1 MPDAPPARRFAV
13 RRVNWHADSLYGDD
27 PYFRRLPTT
36 VTEATFP
43 DADAAY
49 RDRDRREADAR
60 GKAKQNPFLYGGGS
74 LFYQTSFPAEIFHDW
89 LLDRDIPPPGAS
101 PNVSPADWQAWW
113 DALAP
118 DLRPIVWEALDKVR
132 FFEVAEDSPTKAYVV
147 MELNWRWNSQPWLEA
162 DADADAEGGKPV
174 RAFRSRKKADARCE
188 QLNRDRRAD
197 GNYQS
202 WMRFSIENRTGRKS
216 DVVRPVAETDFFEV
230 VEVDLAAGS
239 SS

>member
-89 LLDRDIPPPGAS
+89 LLDRDISPPETS
-101 PNVSPADWQAWW
+101 PNASPADWQAWW
-113 DALAP
+113 DTLPP
-118 DLRPIVWEALDKVR
+118 DRRPIAWEALDKVM
-132 FFEVAEDSPTKAYVV
+132 FFEVAEESPTKAYVV
-147 MELNWRWNSQPWLEA
+147 MELNWSWNDEPWLQ
-162 DADADAEGGKPV
+162 ADAEGGKCLTV
-174 RAFRSRKKADARCE
+174 YRNRWRANAECDR
-188 QLNRDRRAD
+188 LNRER
-197 GNYQS
+197 QS
-202 WMRFSIENRTGRKS
+202 LGEYRGYSRFSTNDRTGRRS
-216 DVVRPVAETDFFEV
+216 ITHQGIDEVIFYEV
-230 VEVDLAAGS
+230 VEIDLSMEAV
-239 SS
+239 